1 LALWRLL
8 LLQTW
13 CDPAGNRSFELQD
26 ETFLSNG
33 PAAVRVGEADRVGVL
48 LVHPLPVLSSIN
60 RVVGSGWSNREHGGT
75 GRVRHNGDTPAVS
88 CGTPTAL
95 FPSLAVV
102 TVGGI

>member
-1 LALWRLL
+1 MCLSLALWRVLF
-8 LLQTW
+8 LQTS
-13 CDPAGNRSFELQD
+13 CESAGNCSFELQG
-26 ETFLSNG
+26 EPFLSDG

-48 LVHPLPVLSSIN
+48 VVHPLPVLSSIN

-95 FPSLAVV
+95 FPSLA
-102 TVGGI
+102 